1 MTTDQ
6 VTQKSDLKRQKTGAK
21 PPAARPVA
29 AAKVGAAKPAPTK
42 KVKLQALLAR
52 PKGATL
58 AQLGKD
64 LGWQPHTVRAEISRL
79 RKRGTE
85 VQLEKGGRTPSY
97 RIVAA
102 G

>member
-6 VTQKSDLKRQKTGAK
+6 MTQKPARRRQKATAK
-21 PPAARPVA
+21 PHYARPAAATKVA
-29 AAKVGAAKPAPTK
+29 TQKRAPTK
-42 KVKLQALLAR
+42 KAKLQRLLAR

-85 VQLEKGGRTPSY
+85 VHLDKGGKTPTY
-97 RIVAA
+97 RIVPA